1 MLDSNR
7 DLVEQIKIEIVRILT
22 NVSKDKMNKGFSN
35 VRPVYSLLM
44 ISIVSLSRPAV
55 LMWTILCTTLY
66 TNISDYYFQ

>member
-44 ISIVSLSRPAV
+44 IGVVSFSRPV
-55 LMWTILCTTLY
+55 VVM
-66 TNISDYYFQ
+66 